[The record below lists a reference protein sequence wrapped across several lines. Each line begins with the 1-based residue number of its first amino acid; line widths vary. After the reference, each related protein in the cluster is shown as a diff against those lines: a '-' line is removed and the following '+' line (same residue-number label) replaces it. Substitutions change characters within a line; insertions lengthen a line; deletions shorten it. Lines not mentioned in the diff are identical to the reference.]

1 MSYQPDVWKLL
12 KCLLLKCC
20 LYNTSQSCRHA
31 QSWSSIVIYGVTF
44 WFSQPLQLA
53 DTNSPTAPTKR
64 GEWMNF
70 NKILPAAPPPR
81 SHKQHQDRVFQDN
94 PKLTTATIAPCNFG
108 EEHIA
113 FPNLNLNSNSSS
125 FRIGKYIIPGDPK
138 EAPSISESTFGTH
151 KLADFSQHPMAS
163 NLPWI
168 TSLIMRSLIWNHDQ
182 SLKIS
187 HPY

>member
-108 EEHIA
+108 EEQTSHSRTWTATAPHLGSENI
-113 FPNLNLNSNSSS
+113 SSLATL
-125 FRIGKYIIPGDPK
+125 R
-138 EAPSISESTFGTH
+138 
-151 KLADFSQHPMAS
+151 KLPQYQNRLLGPT
-163 NLPWI
+163 N
-168 TSLIMRSLIWNHDQ
+168 SLISASIQWHRIFLESPLW
-182 SLKIS
+182 
-187 HPY
+187 

>member
-113 FPNLNLNSNSSS
+113 FPNLNSNSSS
-125 FRIGKYIIPGDPK
+125 FRIGKYIIPGDPQ

-151 KLADFSQHPMAS
+151 KNSLISAS
-163 NLPWI
+163 IQWHLPWI